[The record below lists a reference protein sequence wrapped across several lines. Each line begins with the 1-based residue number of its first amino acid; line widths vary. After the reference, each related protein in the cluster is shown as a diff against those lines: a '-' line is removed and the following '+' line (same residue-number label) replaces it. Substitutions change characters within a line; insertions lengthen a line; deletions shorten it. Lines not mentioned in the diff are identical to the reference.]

1 MTPDPAR
8 EMMRS
13 GIDIGSYGDIQTD
26 EDVALDP
33 LTYNDIRK
41 RRRGFR
47 YAKSLKVIIPV
58 RPSPKGRYA
67 VFDKY
72 GLLSFI
78 FASYMSEIFMKAYTR
93 LLVADDLFPISPTD
107 TATMA
112 GLKVEELWNKQIKE
126 KGLKD
131 ASLAKVV
138 LKFIL
143 TRHIVGFLFGFTAI
157 CLSFFAGSFVIG
169 QLLGYAGR
177 TDSTNWRTA
186 IMWVGILVGCNLLRT
201 VIDSIHW
208 STNLRTAT
216 RARSG
221 ILSMVFKRVA
231 SLRTLQD
238 KSVGEVVNVCAN
250 DSQRI
255 FDAIVFTNFL
265 IFSIFLIAAILGYGY
280 YVASWPAIVGVL
292 ATFIIFWPLTIVLGK
307 LQSMI
312 RQKSIKVTDLRV
324 QKMNELLTYV
334 KLIKMY
340 AWEVPFSKDI
350 AMIRKKERG
359 YLEKAGYL
367 SSMTAAVF
375 PVTPNVATVLTIVI
389 VVLTRAID
397 DLDSA
402 KAFTL
407 VSVFNSL
414 GLVLGPTPWAIRA
427 LAEAKIA
434 IDRLRS
440 ILIMEP
446 AVPISRMEKN
456 DDYGVII
463 KDATFAWDKVK
474 DDNAPADSGTA
485 ADNKQENPIYAKPTK
500 RTPRED
506 FSVQVELEDLS
517 SSDEEGSDSSS
528 HGSTTPLP
536 KVGNDIPMKKRKE
549 APSSKE
555 EEPNSV
561 TDCKRRKSWNSTEID
576 QLIEGARH
584 APVKPLNR
592 SQIVD
597 TLFDI
602 NFILPKG
609 KLTGVCGGVGSG
621 KTSLVSAILNN
632 MHRPKGHCVVSGS
645 IAYAAQEAWL
655 FNATLRENILFG
667 QPYDEDKYDRVIWA
681 CSLKMDLEIL
691 PFGDQTEIG
700 ERGLNMSG
708 GQKQRISLARA
719 LYSDR
724 DVYLLDDPLS
734 AVDAHVGKHIFEECI
749 SGALRGKTVL
759 FVTHQLQYL
768 KDCDVVVTMEEGR
781 IAERGT
787 HEELMAKGGLY
798 ANLIE
803 TFHTKQ
809 EDQESDNEDVTQEMG
824 RRLTRALSVLSTRS
838 RADSVL
844 MPLSET
850 ETEGQAGQAP
860 PANDGT
866 LITEEE
872 TGSGKVKLET
882 YLGYMKAMGGVFPVL
897 LSLFVFVVM
906 MAMFT
911 FNNYWL
917 SVWLNDD
924 LGGFTDEQK
933 QNGTMP
939 PIADNPKLTMYVLV
953 YGLSLVAVF
962 ILAGFKSV
970 IYMKAALYAASSMHD
985 TVFLKVFRSPM
996 SFFDTTPTGRIL
1008 NRFSK
1013 DLDEIDTLLPMNVE
1027 GFMTQLFNF
1036 IFALVM
1042 LMVVFWPLIILLVPV
1057 TGIFYLVL
1065 VLYRSTIRN
1074 LKRME
1079 NVTRSP
1085 WFSHISATSQGLTT
1099 VHAYDKTTDFIMKF
1113 RELLDNNSSPLI
1125 IFRLCSR
1132 WAGIRLDLLVV
1143 TVLATVSTVVV
1154 FMPNAFSAASAGLAI
1169 TYTLRLTA
1177 CMQMLILMA
1186 SEAEARFTSVE
1197 RVLAYMKGLEMEAA
1211 LTIKD
1216 KKPPDSWPQRGDIRF
1231 KRYQMRY
1238 REGLPLVIRGISL
1251 HIRPKEKVGIVGRTG
1266 SGKSSLAVALFRLCE
1281 GAAGDIIIDDVNI
1294 REIGLHDLRQKVSI
1308 IPQDPVLFIGTVRYN
1323 LDPFKQHSEKNIWQ
1337 ALKRSYMADKIGS
1350 LEGKLDAPVVEGGD
1364 NFSVGERQLLC
1375 MARALLRNSKILM
1388 LDEAT
1393 AAIDTETDS
1402 LIQATIREAF
1412 SECTMLTIAHRLN
1425 TIMDSDRIL
1434 VMDDGRVAEF
1444 DRPSVLLSKPDS
1456 HFSRMVAAAES
1467 SED

>member
-1 MTPDPAR
+1 MAPDPVR
-8 EMMRS
+8 EQMRS
-13 GIDIGSYGDIQTD
+13 GIDIGGYGDIQTD
-26 EDVALDP
+26 EEVV
-33 LTYNDIRK
+33 LTYDDVRK

-47 YAKSLKVIIPV
+47 YGKSLKVVIPV
-58 RPSPKGRYA
+58 RPTPKGRYA

-72 GLLSFI
+72 GLLSFV
-78 FASYMSEIFMKAYTR
+78 FATYMSEIFMKAYTR
-93 LLVADDLFPISPTD
+93 VLEPEDLFPISPTD
-107 TATMA
+107 TATLA
-112 GLKVEELWNKQIKE
+112 GLKVEELWQKQIKE
-126 KGLKD
+126 KGIEK
-131 ASLAKVV
+131 ASLPSVV
-138 LKFIL
+138 VKFVR
-143 TRHIVGFLFGFTAI
+143 TRHLVGFLFGFTAI
-157 CLSFFAGSFVIG
+157 GLSFFAGSFVIG
-169 QLLGYAGR
+169 QLLAFAGNVNKEFR
-177 TDSTNWRTA
+177 NKEWRTGV
-186 IMWVGILVGCNLLRT
+186 MWVAILVGCNLSRT
-201 VIDSIHW
+201 MVDSIHW
-208 STNLRTAT
+208 SINLRTAT

-231 SLRTLQD
+231 SLRSLQD
-238 KSVGEVVNVCAN
+238 KSVGEIVNVCAN

-255 FDAIVFTNFL
+255 FDAIVFLNFL
-265 IFSIFLIAAILGYGY
+265 FFSFFLIAAILGYSY
-280 YVASWPAIVGVL
+280 YIANWPAIVGVL
-292 ATFIIFWPLTIVLGK
+292 STFIIFWPLTIVMGK

-312 RQKSIKVTDLRV
+312 RQRSIKITDHRV

-350 AMIRKKERG
+350 AGIRKKERG
-359 YLEKAGYL
+359 YLEKAGYMQ
-367 SSMTAAVF
+367 SMTVAVF
-375 PVTPNVATVLTIVI
+375 PLTPNVATVLTII
-389 VVLTRAID
+389 ITVLTGARE
-397 DLDSA
+397 LNSA
-402 KAFTL
+402 TAFTL

-414 GLVLGPTPWAIRA
+414 GMVLGPTPWAIRA

-434 IDRLRS
+434 MDRLKS
-440 ILIMEP
+440 ILVMEP
-446 AVPISRMEKN
+446 AVPISRMEQNTK
-456 DDYGVII
+456 YSVII
-463 KDATFAWDKVK
+463 KDAVFAWDKVK
-474 DDNAPADSGTA
+474 DDKNPQSDVDSNA
-485 ADNKQENPIYAKPTK
+485 NVKQENPIYAKPGPRK
-500 RTPRED
+500 APRTD
-506 FSVQVELEDLS
+506 FSVQVELDSSS
-517 SSDEEGSDSSS
+517 SSDEDSDSSD

-536 KVGNDIPMKKRKE
+536 KHGDDIPMKTRKKEKE
-549 APSSKE
+549 AEAMTEDQPAIIVY
-555 EEPNSV
+555 P
-561 TDCKRRKSWNSTEID
+561 KRRRSWNSTEID
-576 QLIEGARH
+576 RLIQTARH
-584 APVKPLNR
+584 SPVKPLNR
-592 SQIVD
+592 NQMTD

-602 NFILPKG
+602 NFILTKG
-609 KLTGVCGGVGSG
+609 KLTGICGGVGSG

-632 MHRPKGHCVVSGS
+632 MHRPEGQCVVTGS

-667 QPYDEDKYDRVIWA
+667 QPFDEDKYDRVIWA

-724 DVYLLDDPLS
+724 DIYLLDDPLS

-749 SGALRGKTVL
+749 SGALRGKTVM

-768 KDCDVVVTMEEGR
+768 KDCDVVVTMDNGH
-781 IAERGT
+781 IVERG
-787 HEELMAKGGLY
+787 HHYELMDKGGLY

-803 TFHTKQ
+803 TFHSKQ
-809 EDQESDNEDVTQEMG
+809 EDDEPEDDDTFEVMD

-844 MPLSET
+844 TPNLSET
-850 ETEGQAGQAP
+850 ETEGQAGQTD
-860 PANDGT
+860 DGT
-866 LITEEE
+866 LITTEE
-872 TGSGKVKLET
+872 TGSGKVKMET
-882 YLGYMKAMGGVFPVL
+882 YFGYMKAMGGAPKVL
-897 LSLFVFVVM
+897 LSLFIFILM
-906 MAMFT
+906 MGLLT

-917 SVWLNDD
+917 SVWFNDSLNGFNATEKA
-924 LGGFTDEQK
+924 GG
-933 QNGTMP
+933 MP
-939 PIADNPKLTMYVLV
+939 PIAENPKMPLYMYI
-953 YGLSLVAVF
+953 YGFSLVGVF
-962 ILAGFKSV
+962 VLAGIKSV
-970 IYMKAALYAASSMHD
+970 VYMKAALSAASNMHD

-1013 DLDEIDTLLPMNVE
+1013 DLDEIDTMLPMNVE
-1027 GFMTQLFNF
+1027 GFMTQVFNF

-1042 LMVVFWPLIILLVPV
+1042 LMVVFWQLIVLLVPV
-1057 TGIFYLVL
+1057 TCIFYLVL

-1099 VHAYDKTTDFIMKF
+1099 VHAYDKTNEFIQKF
-1113 RELLDNNSSPLI
+1113 RQLLDNNSSPLI

-1132 WAGIRLDLLVV
+1132 WAGIRLDFMVV
-1143 TVLATVSTVVV
+1143 TILATVSLSVV
-1154 FMPNAFSAASAGLAI
+1154 FMPDFFPAASAGLAI
-1169 TYTLRLTA
+1169 TYTLRLTS

-1197 RVLAYMKGLEMEAA
+1197 RVLSYMKNLQMEAA
-1211 LTIKD
+1211 LTIKE
-1216 KKPPDSWPQRGDIRF
+1216 KKPPEEWPQHGDIRF

-1238 REGLPLVIRGISL
+1238 RDGLPLVIRGISL
-1251 HIRPKEKVGIVGRTG
+1251 HIRPREKIGIVGRTG
-1266 SGKSSLAVALFRLCE
+1266 SGKSSLAVALFRLVE
-1281 GAAGDIIIDDVNI
+1281 GSGDIIIDDVNI

-1308 IPQDPVLFIGTVRYN
+1308 IPQDPVLFIGTVKYN
-1323 LDPFKQHSEKNIWQ
+1323 LDPFGQHSDKNIWQ
-1337 ALKRSYMADKIGS
+1337 ALRQSYMAEKIES
-1350 LEGKLDAPVVEGGD
+1350 LEGQLEAPVVEGGD

-1402 LIQATIREAF
+1402 LIQTTIREAF
-1412 SECTMLTIAHRLN
+1412 SQCTMLTIAHRLN

-1444 DRPSVLLSKPDS
+1444 DKPSVLLSKPDS